1 MKQFKL
7 RYKLFAILIASVFIF
22 NSLIQINSYTYSTG
36 FSNIHSYCPKGIT
49 CCFGIPSHMSYEC
62 GKPFHLE

>member
-7 RYKLFAILIASVFIF
+7 RYKLFVIIIALVFVF
-22 NSLIQINSYTYSTG
+22 QSLSEINSHTYTTG
-36 FSNIHSYCPKGIT
+36 FSNVHTYCPQGIT

-62 GKPFHLE
+62 GKAFHLR